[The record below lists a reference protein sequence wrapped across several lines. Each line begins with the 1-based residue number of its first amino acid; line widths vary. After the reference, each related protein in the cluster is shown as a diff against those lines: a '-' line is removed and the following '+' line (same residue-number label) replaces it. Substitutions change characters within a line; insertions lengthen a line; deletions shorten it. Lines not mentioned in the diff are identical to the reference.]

1 MESVSH
7 TPVASIERLRQAV
20 NAHDVDA
27 VVGCFTANYR
37 NETPAHP
44 GRGFTGTAQVRLNW
58 SRIFAGIPDIEAEV
72 VQTSVVGE
80 TIWSEWDM
88 HGNRASTEP
97 RRRCG
102 V

>member
-88 HGNRASTEP
+88 HGTRLDGTPEAM
-97 RRRCG
+97 R